1 MIKSKILN
9 QFKNIEHGFF
19 DRKGGKSRGI
29 YKSLNC
35 GPGSFDKKINIKK
48 NLNIV
53 LNKIKYKKKNL
64 ILLNQ
69 MHSNKFYYL
78 KKNPK
83 KRLKGDGIL
92 TNYRQ
97 IALGILTAD
106 CAPILFYDP
115 KKKIIGAA
123 HAGWRGAYKRI
134 TKKIIN
140 FYLKNGSSLKDIYIV
155 IGPCISQ
162 KNYEVKNDFKKKFVK
177 QNSNNKKYFKSKA
190 NKIFFSLKD
199 YLAGQLKEF
208 GIKNIEIIKK
218 DTFNVKN
225 NFFSARRSL
234 KNKNDD
240 YGRNISIIMIK

>member
-19 DRKGGKSRGI
+19 NRKSEISRNI

-97 IALGILTAD
+97 LALGILTAD

-123 HAGWRGAYKRI
+123 HAGWRGAYKGI

-162 KNYEVKNDFKKKFVK
+162 SNYEVKNDFKKKFVK

-199 YLAGQLKEF
+199 YIVGQLTEF

>member
-19 DRKGGKSRGI
+19 DRKGGISRGI

-177 QNSNNKKYFKSKA
+177 QNLNNKKYFKSKA

-234 KNKNDD
+234 KNKNND

>member
-19 DRKGGKSRGI
+19 DKKGGKSSGI

-35 GPGSFDKKINIKK
+35 GSGSFDKKINIKK

-69 MHSNKFYYL
+69 IHSNKFYYL
-78 KKNPK
+78 KKNLK

-97 IALGILTAD
+97 LALGILTAD

-115 KKKIIGAA
+115 KKKLIGAA
-123 HAGWRGAYKRI
+123 HAGWRGAYKKI

-140 FYLKNGSSLKDIYIV
+140 FYLKNGSNLKDIYIV

-177 QNSNNKKYFKSKA
+177 QNLNNKKYFKSKA

-234 KNKNDD
+234 KNKNND

>member
-1 MIKSKILN
+1 LIKSKILN

-19 DRKGGKSRGI
+19 DKKGGKSSGI

-35 GPGSFDKKINIKK
+35 GSGSFDKKINIKK

-69 MHSNKFYYL
+69 IHSNKFYYL
-78 KKNPK
+78 KKNLK

-97 IALGILTAD
+97 LALGILTAD

-115 KKKIIGAA
+115 KKKLIGAA
-123 HAGWRGAYKRI
+123 HAGWRGAYKKI

-140 FYLKNGSSLKDIYIV
+140 FYLKNGSNLKDIYIV

-177 QNSNNKKYFKSKA
+177 QNLNNKKYFKSKA

-234 KNKNDD
+234 KNKNND

>member
-19 DRKGGKSRGI
+19 DKKGGKSSGI

-35 GPGSFDKKINIKK
+35 GSGSFDKKINIKK
-48 NLNIV
+48 NLKIV

-69 MHSNKFYYL
+69 IHSNKFYYL
-78 KKNPK
+78 KKNLK

-97 IALGILTAD
+97 LALGILTAD

-115 KKKIIGAA
+115 KKKLIGAA
-123 HAGWRGAYKRI
+123 HAGWRGAYKKI

-140 FYLKNGSSLKDIYIV
+140 FYLKNGSNLKDIYIV

-177 QNSNNKKYFKSKA
+177 QNLNNKKYFKSKA

-234 KNKNDD
+234 KNKNND

>member
-1 MIKSKILN
+1 LIKSKILN

-19 DRKGGKSRGI
+19 DKKGGKSSGI

-35 GPGSFDKKINIKK
+35 GSGSFDKKINIKK

-123 HAGWRGAYKRI
+123 HAGWRSAYKRI

-140 FYLKNGSSLKDIYIV
+140 FYLKNGSNLKDIYIV

-190 NKIFFSLKD
+190 KKIFFSLKD
-199 YLAGQLKEF
+199 YIAGQLKEF

-234 KNKNDD
+234 KNKNND

>member
-19 DRKGGKSRGI
+19 DKKGGKSSGI

-35 GPGSFDKKINIKK
+35 GSGSFDKKINIKK

-69 MHSNKFYYL
+69 IHSNKFYYL

-97 IALGILTAD
+97 LALGILTAD

-123 HAGWRGAYKRI
+123 HAGWRGAYKKI

-140 FYLKNGSSLKDIYIV
+140 FYLKNGSNLKDIYIV

-162 KNYEVKNDFKKKFVK
+162 RNYEVKNDFKKKFVK
-177 QNSNNKKYFKSKA
+177 QNLNNKKYFKSKA

-234 KNKNDD
+234 KNKNND

>member
-19 DRKGGKSRGI
+19 DKKGGKSSGI

-35 GPGSFDKKINIKK
+35 GSGSFDKKINIKK

-69 MHSNKFYYL
+69 IHSNKFYYL
-78 KKNPK
+78 KKKPK

-115 KKKIIGAA
+115 KKK
-123 HAGWRGAYKRI
+123 
-134 TKKIIN
+134 
-140 FYLKNGSSLKDIYIV
+140 
-155 IGPCISQ
+155 
-162 KNYEVKNDFKKKFVK
+162 
-177 QNSNNKKYFKSKA
+177 
-190 NKIFFSLKD
+190 
-199 YLAGQLKEF
+199 
-208 GIKNIEIIKK
+208 
-218 DTFNVKN
+218 
-225 NFFSARRSL
+225 
-234 KNKNDD
+234 
-240 YGRNISIIMIK
+240 